1 VLTALAWVED
11 YYGFLLLEGV
21 WRSCRWWA
29 LSSLHAAARRI
40 ARLLGERY
48 D

>member
-1 VLTALAWVED
+1 VLTALAWLED

-21 WRSCRWWA
+21 A
-29 LSSLHAAARRI
+29 IVSLVGLIQLAPGRHAAY